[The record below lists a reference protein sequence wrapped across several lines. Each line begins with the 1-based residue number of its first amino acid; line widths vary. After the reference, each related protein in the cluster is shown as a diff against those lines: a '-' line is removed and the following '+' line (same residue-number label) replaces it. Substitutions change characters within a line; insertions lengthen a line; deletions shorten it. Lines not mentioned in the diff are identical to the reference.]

1 MDVVIDRRQLSCLV
15 WIKIMCVSFSPPW
28 GLFAEVSNMLASTYA
43 ESGAPKNSSCISLNV
58 GISFLNPF

>member
-28 GLFAEVSNMLASTYA
+28 GLFAEASNMLASTYA
-43 ESGAPKNSSCISLNV
+43 ESGAPKNS
-58 GISFLNPF
+58 